1 MSDSH
6 IDAMQRALST
16 RLCLQISLSALPLV
30 KEWMDAGLTRW
41 LDSVP
46 LPPELPSGTR
56 AEFRVAVGSDLSR
69 LTWSAHGAPRGFVP
83 KLSEY
88 LQKCGVGGPDM
99 ALLSEL
105 GEKLEPELVGT
116 WIRVVDDEIRTGWEF
131 CEVQQLVHLVPQLG
145 RQEATTQLLSWV
157 AEQSIGEFRR
167 FRQSIGED
175 PFSEIEL
182 VLPGDSAAD
191 QLAVAA
197 TAVASLAGAS
207 LPDFAITAMKESAAA
222 EVTVVV
228 TIAEA
233 GIRSVGV
240 RSGKL
245 PMDTAARLCVDAAV
259 EYDNTLAQLEGVL
272 QADGIRNV
280 ELRIEA
286 GSGRYEVDV
295 GFVPGVSKKA
305 PDLRRN

>member
-41 LDSVP
+41 LESVP
-46 LPPELPSGTR
+46 LPPELPGGTR
-56 AEFRVAVGSDLSR
+56 AEFRVSIGSDLSR

-83 KLSEY
+83 KLSGY
-88 LQKCGVGGPDM
+88 LEKCGVAGADM
-99 ALLSEL
+99 ALLNEL
-105 GEKLEPELVGT
+105 GGKLEPELVGS
-116 WIRVVDDEIRTGWEF
+116 WIRIVGEEIQTGWEF
-131 CEVQQLVHLVPQLG
+131 CEVQKLVHLVPQLG
-145 RQEATTQLLSWV
+145 RQEATAQLLSWV
-157 AEQSIGEFRR
+157 AAESIGEFRR

-175 PFSEIEL
+175 PVSEIEL

-191 QLAVAA
+191 QLAAAA
-197 TAVASLAGAS
+197 TAVSSLAGAS
-207 LPDFAITAMKESAAA
+207 LPDCAVTAMKESAAA

-228 TIAEA
+228 AIAEG

-240 RSGKL
+240 CSGRL
-245 PMDTAARLCVDAAV
+245 PMDTVARLCVDAGV
-259 EYDNTLAQLEGVL
+259 EYDNKLAQLEGVL

-280 ELRIEA
+280 ELRIDA
-286 GSGRYEVDV
+286 GAGQHEVDV
-295 GFVPGVSKKA
+295 VFVPGVSKKA
-305 PDLRRN
+305 PDLDRN